1 MPRAA
6 SSAAAPRAACS
17 RTSQLRRTEFMSAPQ
32 APTVFHFE
40 EVAWDDPTSALDSA
54 QPGTRE
60 LARRA
65 RATGA
70 RRKKIV
76 RGECGFFMNRSV
88 MPANF
93 RVPAHHHDHD
103 ELIVVLAGGCR
114 FDDGQAELGPGDS
127 IVIRA
132 DTHYGFTCG
141 DDGMDFLTIRTGE
154 ARVAI

>member
-1 MPRAA
+1 M
-6 SSAAAPRAACS
+6 S
-17 RTSQLRRTEFMSAPQ
+17 TSE

-40 EVAWDDPTSALDSA
+40 KVAWDDPTAALDPNA
-54 QPGTRE
+54 PGMRD
-60 LARRA
+60 LARTA
-65 RATGA
+65 RASGA

-93 RVPAHHHDHD
+93 RVPPHHHDHD
-103 ELIVVLAGGCR
+103 ELIVVLSGGCS
-114 FDDGQAELGPGDS
+114 FDDGLAELGPGDS

-141 DDGMDFLTIRTGE
+141 SDGMDFLTIRTGE
-154 ARVAI
+154 ARVAMER